1 MIVFA
6 GNFPRRKILR
16 RAAGATPC
24 HKRFNY
30 KSALFSCWQIH
41 KDFTA
46 EQNCFPRHIGQT
58 LGPPICHFAKIIAA
72 PQFFQGGNGAG
83 LMQMWKK
90 KTGRT
95 KCIRGKMMQSLT
107 GALVPY
113 LICIFPTDADID
125 IHSLSL
131 MDICSF

>member
-58 LGPPICHFAKIIAA
+58 LGPSICHFAKIIAA
-72 PQFFQGGNGAG
+72 PQFQGGNGVG
-83 LMQMWKK
+83 LMQIWKK
-90 KTGRT
+90 KLG
-95 KCIRGKMMQSLT
+95 GPNAS
-107 GALVPY
+107 GAK
-113 LICIFPTDADID
+113 
-125 IHSLSL
+125 
-131 MDICSF
+131 

>member
-6 GNFPRRKILR
+6 KFPQKEDFTAT
-16 RAAGATPC
+16 AAGATPC

-72 PQFFQGGNGAG
+72 PQFFQGGNGGG
-83 LMQMWKK
+83 LMQIWKK
-90 KTGRT
+90 KLG
-95 KCIRGKMMQSLT
+95 GPNAS
-107 GALVPY
+107 GAK
-113 LICIFPTDADID
+113 
-125 IHSLSL
+125 
-131 MDICSF
+131 